1 MPRSAL
7 PGYAELH
14 CRSNFSF
21 LCGASHPEEL
31 VERALALGYSAL
43 AITDECSLAG
53 VVRAHV
59 EARRCGL
66 HLLIGAEMR
75 LTLPDDARTP
85 HARWCCSRSRAAAT
99 ATCRTGSPS
108 RGAARRRAIPRA
120 PGRRRGQ
127 GARRADARR
136 PARLPRAA
144 RARGDA
150 AVRRGVRA
158 GDVG

>member
-21 LCGASHPEEL
+21 LCGASRPEEL

-85 HARWCCSRSRAAAT
+85 QE
-99 ATCRTGSPS
+99 
-108 RGAARRRAIPRA
+108 
-120 PGRRRGQ
+120 PGRR
-127 GARRADARR
+127 
-136 PARLPRAA
+136 AA
-144 RARGDA
+144 SSPGEPP
-150 AVRRGVRA
+150 RGVDAERGRGLEGMRLVLLA
-158 GDVG
+158 QSRQLALVRGT